1 MMTIDFAKEH
11 AHVSSKSF
19 PAIALACV
27 TALLAAPSVWA
38 AEGIDLTVYRSDSS
52 ELFSATGDGSVN
64 EGYAVVHEGRSLS
77 LRSGSQDLS
86 LGGLPNYLDA
96 EALTLR
102 FPGNNAQV
110 ISQRLLLGQGTNA
123 TLASLVGQDVTVL
136 GSGGQTLASGTLQRA
151 GNALL
156 VRDANGTSTLVRDYA
171 AVRANGSFA
180 SGSTLQLRVDA
191 KSAGNATAALSY
203 PTSGLGWRAA
213 YIGSL
218 QAGQSCRMSF
228 ESRASIANR
237 SGRDWSAVRLKL
249 IAGEPNIAKASAPRP
264 MMMRAEMAMA
274 KSAAAPPMPGQAT
287 LDDYRSYTLADAVDL
302 PDGSVSQVPL
312 YATRDVDCERTALYE
327 NGNVWMSPRPM
338 LEVDG
343 YNPGGN
349 EQIVSTLRLRAFDSL
364 PAGYLRVLT
373 VDRDSNAEFLGEGRI
388 NDTPK
393 GADASIVLGTA
404 FDLRGARERTSF
416 KADKAGRSIDEAFRI
431 TLSNAGDIAR
441 TITVREHPYRWRQWT
456 LASSTLK
463 PASTTPDTLE
473 FKVNVPAHG
482 KTTLDYAV
490 HYQWTAGDDS

>member
-1 MMTIDFAKEH
+1 MMTIAFAKEY
-11 AHVSSKSF
+11 AHVSSTSF

-52 ELFSATGDGSVN
+52 ELFSATGDGSIN

-77 LRSGSQDLS
+77 LRGGPQDLA

-102 FPGNNAQV
+102 FPGGNAQV
-110 ISQRLLLGQGTNA
+110 ISQRLLLGQGANA
-123 TLASLVGQDVTVL
+123 TLSSLIGQDVTVL
-136 GSGGQTLASGTLQRA
+136 GSGGQTLATGSLQRA
-151 GNALL
+151 GSALV
-156 VRDANGTSTLVRDYA
+156 VRDASGNSTLIRDYA
-171 AVRANGSFA
+171 AIRANGNFA

-191 KSAGNATAALSY
+191 KTPGNANAALSY

-237 SGRDWSAVRLKL
+237 SGRDWSGVKLKL
-249 IAGEPNIAKASAPRP
+249 IAGEPNIAKAPAPRP
-264 MMMRAEMAMA
+264 MMMRSEMAMA
-274 KSAAAPPMPGQAT
+274 KSSQAMPEQAA
-287 LDDYRSYTLADAVDL
+287 LEDYRSYTLAGAVDL

-312 YATRDVDCERTALYE
+312 YATRDIDCERTALYE
-327 NGNVWMSPRPM
+327 NGNIWMSPRPL

-364 PAGYLRVLT
+364 PAGYMRVLT

-388 NDTPK
+388 ADTPK
-393 GADASIVLGTA
+393 GSDASIVLGTA

-416 KADKAGRSIDEAFRI
+416 KADKAGRTIDEAYRI
-431 TLSNAGDIAR
+431 TLSNAGDSAR

-456 LASSTLK
+456 LASSTSK
-463 PASTTPDTLE
+463 PSSTTPDTLE
-473 FKVNVPAHG
+473 FKVSVPAHG
-482 KTTLDYAV
+482 KATLDYAV